1 MIAMVPRARRLLA
14 ACLVACAGLVTGV
27 VAHAQPA
34 KPDADATAAR
44 AAQAMQLLERAQQ
57 AAKTLNYAGT
67 FAHQRDGQMS
77 AFRVT
82 HRFSDGQEQER
93 LEVLNSSPREYL
105 RINDRVQCVIAQ
117 QRLIVTE
124 RQQHERFPAVLMDDG
139 QDLSGHYQM
148 MLPDRLSRVAGR
160 TCQPLSIV
168 PKDEHRVRYE
178 LCIDEETGLLLEA
191 QIRDATGAVLEHMAF
206 HQVQIGQPITDV
218 QLQPAWD
225 VTGWQVLDLQPR
237 EADFQALGW
246 FYREPPGYRAVAE
259 LERQFR
265 DGRTVKQLI
274 LTDGLATIS
283 IFIEP
288 YRSDLS
294 HHQMTGAKRSG
305 AVNLFGKR
313 YGGHWVMVAGEAP
326 APTVEN
332 LAQSI
337 VKTGV
342 LHNK

>member
-1 MIAMVPRARRLLA
+1 GMR
-14 ACLVACAGLVTGV
+14 TGV
-27 VAHAQPA
+27 VAHAQSV
-34 KPDADATAAR
+34 KPSDVGDVSDASDTQTV
-44 AAQAMQLLERAQQ
+44 QAMQMLERAQQ
-57 AAKTLNYAGT
+57 AAKTLNYEGT

-77 AFRVT
+77 AFTVT

-148 MLPDRLSRVAGR
+148 MLSDRLSRVAGR
-160 TCQPLSIV
+160 ACQPLSIV

-178 LCIDEETGLLLEA
+178 LCIDEQTGLLLEA
-191 QIRDATGAVLEHMAF
+191 QIRDTNGAVLEHMAF
-206 HQVQIGQPITDV
+206 HQVQIGHPITDA

-225 VTGWQVLDLQPR
+225 VTGWQVVDLQPSQ
-237 EADFQALGW
+237 ADFQALGW
-246 FYREPPGYRAVAE
+246 FYREPPGYRPVAE

-288 YRSDLS
+288 YQSDLS
-294 HHQMTGAKRSG
+294 HHQMAGAKSSG

-326 APTVEN
+326 AATVEN
-332 LAQSI
+332 LARSI